1 VKIAVIGTGY
11 VGLVAGACFADS
23 GTHVTCVDVDEGK
36 LEKLRRG
43 EVPFF
48 EPHLA
53 ELVKRNWPNR
63 LEFSSNLSDSIRGR
77 DIAFVAVG
85 TPPQEDGSADL
96 SHVLKVAEQVSKAAQ
111 QDIALVL
118 KSTVPVG
125 TNERVR
131 EVVQKHAKHKIPVV
145 SNPEFLK
152 EGDAVNDFLKPDR
165 IVVGTEDDRAYELLA
180 RR

>member
-23 GTHVTCVDVDEGK
+23 GTHVTCVDVDEQK

-53 ELVKRNWPNR
+53 DLVRRNWPHR
-63 LEFSSNLSDSIRGR
+63 LDFSSNLADAIQGR
-77 DIAFVAVG
+77 EVVFIAVG
-85 TPPQEDGSADL
+85 TPPNEDGSADL
-96 SHVLKVAEQVSKAAQ
+96 SHVLKVAEQVSKAAKHELS
-111 QDIALVL
+111 LVT

-131 EVVQKHAKHKIPVV
+131 KVVEQHAKVKINVV

-165 IVVGTEDDRAYELLA
+165 IVVVRKTTGPSSR
-180 RR
+180 